1 MSARRRD
8 ESRRSRLRVCATG
21 RLHDLWWSSRPM
33 PTPLRCGSGTAGWLQ
48 SVGCILEGATW
59 QNCASDS
66 MSQLARRLGLFDAT
80 MIVMGGII
88 GSGIFIN
95 PYIVARH
102 LRTPALILSAWAMG
116 GIVALTGGFIWAE
129 LAARRPL
136 LGGQYAYLREAY
148 HPSVAFIYGW
158 TLLLVTQ
165 TGGMAAVAVTFARY
179 FLDVTH
185 LDIADG
191 IVAILVLAFLTIVN
205 CLGVRAG
212 STAQNVLMTMK
223 IAAIAAIVVCGIV
236 YTGHPDRAAPS
247 EPLESWNLL
256 KAAGAALTPIAFC
269 YGGWQTSSFMSAEL
283 RDPRRDLTRGLLIGV
298 LGVVILYL
306 SMNFVYLRVLGS
318 NGLSATTTP
327 ASTAMQIV
335 IGSRGAALTAVVIA
349 ISTLGFLSQG
359 MLTAP
364 RVYFAMAE
372 DGLFFR
378 SVAFVSKRTQVPVV
392 AIALQGL
399 LAIIIA
405 LSGRYEQILN
415 YVISSD
421 FIFFAL
427 TASTLFVFRR
437 RARPDEVVGY
447 LVPGHP
453 WTTALFIASS
463 ALIVIGTVYSH
474 PKESLVGW
482 LILASGIPVY
492 LYWRHLG
499 RKAVERNA

>member
-1 MSARRRD
+1 
-8 ESRRSRLRVCATG
+8 
-21 RLHDLWWSSRPM
+21 
-33 PTPLRCGSGTAGWLQ
+33 
-48 SVGCILEGATW
+48 
-59 QNCASDS
+59 

-80 MIVMGGII
+80 MIVMGGIV

-95 PYIVARH
+95 PYIVARQ
-102 LRTPALILSAWAMG
+102 LRTPSLILAAWALG
-116 GIVALTGGFIWAE
+116 GVIALTGGFIWAE
-129 LAARRPL
+129 LAARRPQ

-148 HPSVAFIYGW
+148 HPSIAFIYGW

-185 LDIADG
+185 LNIADG
-191 IVAILVLAFLTIVN
+191 IIAILVLGFLTILN

-212 STAQNVLMTMK
+212 STTQNVLMAMK
-223 IAAIAAIVVCGIV
+223 IAAIAAIVVCGILFAGRPHAV
-236 YTGHPDRAAPS
+236 LAAAQ
-247 EPLESWNLL
+247 PLYPGNLL
-256 KAAGAALTPIAFC
+256 KATGAALTPIAFS

-298 LGVVILYL
+298 LGVVVLYL
-306 SMNFVYLRVLGS
+306 SMNFVYLGVLGS
-318 NGLSATTTP
+318 DGLARTTTP
-327 ASTAMQIV
+327 ASTAMQLV

-349 ISTLGFLSQG
+349 VSTLGFLSQG

-372 DGLFFR
+372 VGLFFR

-437 RARPDEVVGY
+437 RAGPDEVVGY

-463 ALIVIGTVYSH
+463 TLIVIGTVYSH
-474 PKESLVGW
+474 PQESLIGW
-482 LILASGIPVY
+482 MILASGIPVY
-492 LYWRHLG
+492 LYWR
-499 RKAVERNA
+499 RRNTMKESA

>member
-1 MSARRRD
+1 
-8 ESRRSRLRVCATG
+8 
-21 RLHDLWWSSRPM
+21 
-33 PTPLRCGSGTAGWLQ
+33 
-48 SVGCILEGATW
+48 
-59 QNCASDS
+59 

-95 PYIVARH
+95 PYIVAQQ
-102 LRTPALILSAWAMG
+102 LRTPALILTAWALG
-116 GIVALTGGFIWAE
+116 GLVALSGGFIWAE

-158 TLLLVTQ
+158 ALLVVIQ

-179 FLDVTH
+179 VLNVTH
-185 LDIADG
+185 IDVADG
-191 IVAILVLAFLTIVN
+191 VIAILVLAFLTIIN

-212 STAQNVLMTMK
+212 SIAQNFLMSMK
-223 IAAIAAIVVCGIV
+223 IMAFVAIVVCGV
-236 YTGHPDRAAPS
+236 VFAGRPHPAAAILP
-247 EPLESWNLL
+247 PLRSWDLL
-256 KAAGAALTPIAFC
+256 KAAGAALTPIAFS
-269 YGGWQTSSFMSAEL
+269 YGGWQTASFMSAEL

-306 SMNFVYLRVLGS
+306 SMNFVYIRVLGAD
-318 NGLSATTTP
+318 GLAATTTP
-327 ASTAMQIV
+327 ASMAMQAA
-335 IGSRGAALTAVVIA
+335 IGSRGANLTAIIIA
-349 ISTLGFLSQG
+349 VSTLGFLSQG

-378 SVAFVSKRTQVPVV
+378 SVAFVSKRTQAPVM
-392 AIALQGL
+392 AIALQGA
-399 LAIIIA
+399 LAIVIA
-405 LSGRYEQILN
+405 LSQRYEQILN

-421 FIFFAL
+421 FIFFGL

-437 RARPDEVVGY
+437 RARSDENSEQSVGY

-453 WTTALFIASS
+453 WTTALFIA
-463 ALIVIGTVYSH
+463 ACAAIVIGTVYSH
-474 PKESLVGW
+474 PRESLVGW
-482 LILASGIPVY
+482 MILASGIPVY

-499 RKAVERNA
+499 RKGKS

>member
-1 MSARRRD
+1 
-8 ESRRSRLRVCATG
+8 
-21 RLHDLWWSSRPM
+21 
-33 PTPLRCGSGTAGWLQ
+33 
-48 SVGCILEGATW
+48 
-59 QNCASDS
+59 

-95 PYIVARH
+95 PYLVARQ
-102 LRTPALILSAWAMG
+102 LRTPALILGAWAIG
-116 GIVALTGGFIWAE
+116 GLIALSGGFIWAE
-129 LAARRPL
+129 LAARRPQ

-179 FLDVTH
+179 FLAVTH
-185 LDIADG
+185 LEIADG
-191 IVAILVLAFLTIVN
+191 IIAVLVLAFLTIIN

-212 STAQNVLMTMK
+212 STAQNLLMTLK
-223 IAAIAAIVVCGIV
+223 IAAIAAIAFCGIFFA
-236 YTGHPDRAAPS
+236 GRPHPMAAS
-247 EPLESWNLL
+247 GLAPLDSWDLF
-256 KAAGAALTPIAFC
+256 KAAGAALTPIAFS

-283 RDPRRDLTRGLLIGV
+283 RDPRRDLTRGLIIGV
-298 LGVVILYL
+298 LGVVIIYL
-306 SMNFVYLRVLGS
+306 TMNFVYLRVLGPD
-318 NGLSATTTP
+318 GLAGTTTP
-327 ASTAMQIV
+327 ASTAMQIA
-335 IGSRGAALTAVVIA
+335 IGSRGAAFTAIAIA

-378 SVAFVSKRTQVPVV
+378 SVGFVSKRTQVPVV
-392 AIALQGL
+392 AIALQGV
-399 LAIIIA
+399 LAIVIA

-421 FIFFAL
+421 FIFFGI
-427 TASTLFVFRR
+427 TAATLFVFRR
-437 RARPDEVVGY
+437 RARADEKVEY

-453 WTTALFIASS
+453 WTTGLFVASC
-463 ALIVIGTVYSH
+463 ALIVAGTVYNH
-474 PKESLVGW
+474 PKESLMGW
-482 LILASGIPVY
+482 MIMASGIPVY
-492 LYWRHLG
+492 LYWRHSG
-499 RKAVERNA
+499 RKAVKDNA